1 MEGMELTCFQI
12 ISAVGSARSYYIEA
26 IKEARHGNME
36 KARELIEAGR
46 VDFAKG
52 HDYHLELLQKEADG
66 KPVEIRMLLIH
77 AEDQLMSAEDFG
89 ILAKEFVEMYEEM
102 HGHEAE

>member
-36 KARELIEAGR
+36 KTWELIEAGR
-46 VDFAKG
+46 ERFREG
-52 HDYHLELLQKEADG
+52 
-66 KPVEIRMLLIH
+66 P
-77 AEDQLMSAEDFG
+77 
-89 ILAKEFVEMYEEM
+89 
-102 HGHEAE
+102 

>member
-1 MEGMELTCFQI
+1 M
-12 ISAVGSARSYYIEA
+12 GSARLLLYRGHQGGSSWKYGEA
-26 IKEARHGNME
+26 W
-36 KARELIEAGR
+36 ELIEAGR
-46 VDFAKG
+46 EDFAKG

>member
-1 MEGMELTCFQI
+1 MEN
-12 ISAVGSARSYYIEA
+12 AW
-26 IKEARHGNME
+26 
-36 KARELIEAGR
+36 ELIVAGGED
-46 VDFAKG
+46 VAKG

-89 ILAKEFVEMYEEM
+89 ILAIEFVELYEEL